1 MFQHSKVGA
10 IDVISGSIPLD
21 AKNINS
27 AEATCAL
34 CFEKGQP
41 RMVFNLEGIAL
52 IDSKGLE
59 FMLQLRDQC
68 QHRGGTIHLAA
79 PNPLCCDILQATG
92 LTEQFTLF
100 DDVNS
105 AVGSFSQ

>member
-1 MFQHSKVGA
+1 MFHHNKVGA
-10 IDVISGSIPLD
+10 IDVISGTIPLD
-21 AKNINS
+21 AKNIDM

-41 RMVFNLEGIAL
+41 RMVLNLEGIAL
-52 IDSKGLE
+52 IDSRGLE
-59 FMLQLRDQC
+59 FMLHLRDQC
-68 QHRGGTIHLAA
+68 LHRGGAIRIAA

-92 LTEQFTLF
+92 LSELFTLF